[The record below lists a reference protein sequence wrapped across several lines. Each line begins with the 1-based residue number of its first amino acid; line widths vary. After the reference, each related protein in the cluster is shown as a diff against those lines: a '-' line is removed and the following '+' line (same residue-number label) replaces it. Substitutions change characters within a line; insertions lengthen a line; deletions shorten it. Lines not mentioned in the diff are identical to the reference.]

1 MKKLIDKLKHIC
13 TNQTERPL
21 ARWSTARLNNVKAYL
36 ESKDPLLWS
45 REDHYLSVEFVLQ
58 RYLPADEHR
67 TQAEYE
73 AALKGMTDKIDRNLD
88 NPDFPR
94 EEIKDDPDF
103 AAWLDQHL
111 KS

>member
-1 MKKLIDKLKHIC
+1 MRNLIENLKKIYAIKNDKPLI
-13 TNQTERPL
+13 
-21 ARWSTARLNNVKAYL
+21 RWSPARLNSVKAYL
-36 ESKDPLLWS
+36 ELKDPLLWT

-58 RYLPADEHR
+58 RYLPADEHL

>member
-1 MKKLIDKLKHIC
+1 MRKLFEKIKKVC
-13 TNQTERPL
+13 SNQNERPL

-67 TQAEYE
+67 TQSEYE
-73 AALKGMTDKIDRNLD
+73 ASLKGMTDKIDRNLD

-103 AAWLDQHL
+103 AAWLDEHL
-111 KS
+111 KP